1 MGGWFGP
8 FRLERRVGRGGL
20 GAVWRAIDSRSSTA
34 VALKLLPAG
43 SDPLAAERT
52 RREFSLLR
60 QVSHANVVRLL
71 DTGVLDGTPWL
82 SMELIEGLG
91 IREWLTIAGAP
102 VPLEPEP
109 GEEAHGSEGVDLD
122 ALYDEPDS
130 GALVA
135 AARARRLLTISGLDQ
150 EMELAE
156 QIRTNA
162 PARLAALCDSLA
174 QVCEGLAEVHARGLV
189 HRDVKPANILVT
201 ASRRAVLVDFGLVKR
216 QGDEQSTDAGRVVGT
231 MRYMAP
237 EQARGENVDGRADL
251 YSLGATL
258 YELLAGRPPFPQ
270 DGQLQLMEAVMGEM
284 PTDIPTIN
292 PGAPMALCALAHR
305 MLSKAPRTR
314 PGDARE
320 VAAVLRAVGHRLERR

>member
-1 MGGWFGP
+1 MAGWFGP

-20 GAVWRAIDSRSSTA
+20 GAVWRAVDTRSGAS

-43 SDPLAAERT
+43 SDPRSSERT
-52 RREFSLLR
+52 LREFELLR
-60 QVSHANVVRLL
+60 QISHPNIVRLL
-71 DTGVLDGTPWL
+71 DAGVRDGTPWL
-82 SMELIEGLG
+82 AMELIEGLG
-91 IREWLTIAGAP
+91 VREYLTIAGAP

-130 GALVA
+130 GALLA
-135 AARARRLLTISGLDQ
+135 AAKARRLMTLSGLDQ
-150 EMELAE
+150 EMELDE
-156 QIRTNA
+156 QTRTNA
-162 PARLAALCDSLA
+162 PRRLAALCDALA
-174 QVCEGLAEVHARGLV
+174 QICDGLSEIHAHGLI

-201 ASRRAVLVDFGLVKR
+201 PAHRAVLVDFGLVK
-216 QGDEQSTDAGRVVGT
+216 QLGEDSTTDAGRVVGT

-237 EQARGENVDGRADL
+237 EQARGELVDARADL

-270 DGQLQLMEAVMGEM
+270 EGQLQLMEAVMGEM

-292 PGAPMALCALAHR
+292 PGAPHGLCALAHR
-305 MLSKAPRTR
+305 LLSKVPRTR
-314 PGDARE
+314 PGSARE
-320 VAAVLRAVGHRLERR
+320 IAAVLRAIGRRMER